1 VHVCHQGPASKVT
14 GRSAGRCGGEI
25 SVSEG
30 TRLKTTKAMKTIAK
44 LILIAGL
51 IAGAAVPVIAGPG
64 PEYWQRMK
72 SAEEFAKLRAGDK
85 VLYVCNHC
93 QTVTE
98 KTIASPAEAMEHC
111 KEGAMLTCPS
121 CKEKVRVVVKGPP
134 KNQSVTREVTYVN
147 DKGEACFFVAKQPAK
162 K

>member
-1 VHVCHQGPASKVT
+1 
-14 GRSAGRCGGEI
+14 
-25 SVSEG
+25 
-30 TRLKTTKAMKTIAK
+30 MKTIAK

-72 SAEEFAKLRAGDK
+72 SAEEFAKLKAGDK
-85 VLYVCNHC
+85 VLYVCNQC

-111 KEGAMLTCPS
+111 KEGATVTCPS
-121 CKEKVRVVVKGPP
+121 CKEKVKVVTKGPP
-134 KNQSVTREVTYVN
+134 KNPMTTREVTYVN
-147 DKGEACFFVAKQPAK
+147 EKGEACFFIVKLADK

>member
-1 VHVCHQGPASKVT
+1 
-14 GRSAGRCGGEI
+14 
-25 SVSEG
+25 
-30 TRLKTTKAMKTIAK
+30 MKTIAK

-51 IAGAAVPVIAGPG
+51 IAGAAVPVIAGPS

-72 SAEEFAKLRAGDK
+72 SAEEFAKLKAGDK
-85 VLYVCNHC
+85 VLYVCNQC

-98 KTIASPAEAMEHC
+98 TTIASPAEAMEHC
-111 KEGAMLTCPS
+111 KEGATITCPS
-121 CKEKVRVVVKGPP
+121 CKTKVRVVVKGPP
-134 KNQSVTREVTYVN
+134 KNQSVAREVTYVN

>member
-1 VHVCHQGPASKVT
+1 
-14 GRSAGRCGGEI
+14 
-25 SVSEG
+25 
-30 TRLKTTKAMKTIAK
+30 MKTIAK

-51 IAGAAVPVIAGPG
+51 IVGAAVPVIAGPG

-72 SAEEFAKLRAGDK
+72 TAEEFAKLKAGDK
-85 VLYVCNHC
+85 VLYVCNQC

-147 DKGEACFFVAKQPAK
+147 DKGEACFFVAKQPDK